1 MPRPRPARCVPLS
14 AAAAAIALAL
24 LAPLAA
30 AAPAALSVPAG
41 AATLVDGTERVIVRA
56 ISTAVASDAVRAAG
70 GRVRIELPIV
80 DGVAAE
86 IPTKAMAAL
95 ARTAGVHAVTP
106 DARMTVQGEFD
117 RGDTVEPSPRPRSV
131 YPQVVRAD
139 RLAGKGWT
147 GEGITVALLD
157 TGISATPDLRG
168 RVRRIIT
175 DPILGTT
182 EPCVNLSGQPTCD
195 DDYGHGTFLAGIIA
209 GDGTASGGE
218 YVGVAPD
225 ADLISIKVGADDGSA
240 DVSNIL
246 AGIQWAVS
254 FRDRYDIRVLNLS
267 LGTNSTQSWEVDPLN
282 YAVERAWTEG
292 IAVVVA
298 ASNRGPARGT
308 ISKPGDDPYVITV
321 GATDDLTTVKLGDDV
336 LPDFSARGPAPEGV
350 AKPDVVAPG
359 GHIVSLRAV
368 GSTIDNAYPEGI
380 DGTYRQ
386 GSGTSMSAAVV
397 SGVAAAILSGKPNV
411 KPNRLKYML
420 TETARPVAVAD
431 PTAVGRGMV
440 DASAAAHAPRGKANQ
455 GLTPSSGLGS
465 LDASRGDVRVSLDGT
480 RGIVVNGQLTAQ
492 NVLWDQSSFL
502 LPWDET
508 TWYLSNPSLLS
519 WYRTSWYGY
528 NWEGYNWEGCSWG
541 ATHDEECFYGYNWEG
556 STWYGAW
563 D

>member
-1 MPRPRPARCVPLS
+1 MPSPRPARRRLLP
-14 AAAAAIALAL
+14 AAAAATALAL
-24 LAPLAA
+24 LAPLAS
-30 AAPAALSVPAG
+30 AAPATLSAPSGSASG
-41 AATLVDGTERVIVRA
+41 LERVIVRA
-56 ISTAVASDAVRAAG
+56 LSTDVARGAVQTVG
-70 GRVRIELPIV
+70 GRVLIDLPIV

-86 IPTKAMAAL
+86 VPGTALAAL
-95 ARTAGVHAVTP
+95 ARTFGVRAVTP
-106 DARMTVQGEFD
+106 DARMAVQGGFD
-117 RGDTVEPSPRPRSV
+117 RGETVEPRPRSV

-157 TGISATPDLRG
+157 TGISATPDLG
-168 RVRRIIT
+168 DRVLDVIT
-175 DPILGTT
+175 DPIFETT
-182 EPCVNLSGQPTCD
+182 EPCVNLTGEPTCD

-209 GDGTASGGE
+209 GDGTASDGE
-218 YVGVAPD
+218 YAGVAPD

-254 FRDRYDIRVLNLS
+254 FRERYNIRVLNLS

-380 DGTYRQ
+380 DSTYRQ

>member
-1 MPRPRPARCVPLS
+1 MPCPRPARHCLLP
-14 AAAAAIALAL
+14 AAAAAAALAL

-30 AAPAALSVPAG
+30 AAPTTLSAPSGSAAGL
-41 AATLVDGTERVIVRA
+41 ERVIVRA
-56 ISTAVASDAVRAAG
+56 LSTDVARGAVQTVG
-70 GRVRIELPIV
+70 GRVVLDLPIV

-86 IPTKAMAAL
+86 VPGTALAAL
-95 ARTAGVHAVTP
+95 ARTSGVRAVTP
-106 DARMTVQGEFD
+106 DARMTVQGD
-117 RGDTVEPSPRPRSV
+117 LNGQDLDPTSRPRSV

-139 RLAGKGWT
+139 RLVDKGWT
-147 GEGITVALLD
+147 GEGVTVALLD
-157 TGISATPDLRG
+157 TGISVTPDLVD
-168 RVRRIIT
+168 RVLPVIT
-175 DPILGTT
+175 EPVFGTT
-182 EPCVNLSGQPTCD
+182 EPCVNLTGEPTCD

-209 GDGTASGGE
+209 GDGTASDGK

-225 ADLISIKVGADDGSA
+225 ANLVSIKVGADDGSA

-254 FRDRYDIRVLNLS
+254 FRERYNIRVLNLS

-298 ASNRGPARGT
+298 ASNRGPDPGT

-321 GATDDLTTVKLGDDV
+321 GATDDLTTVRLGDDV
-336 LPDFSARGPAPEGV
+336 LPDFSARGPAPDDV

-368 GSTIDNAYPEGI
+368 GSTIDEAYPEGI
-380 DGTYRQ
+380 DDVYRR

-397 SGVAAAILSGKPNV
+397 SGVAAAILSGKPNI

-420 TETARPVAVAD
+420 TATARPVAVPD
-431 PTAVGRGMV
+431 PDAVGYGMV
-440 DASAAAHAPRGKANQ
+440 NARAAANAPRGKANQ
-455 GLTPSSGLGS
+455 GLAMSSGKGS
-465 LDASRGDVRVSLDGT
+465 LDASRGEMRVSLDNLG
-480 RGIVVNGQLTAQ
+480 GIVVNGRLTAQ
-492 NVLWDQSSFL
+492 NLLWEKSTFL
-502 LPWDET
+502 LPWDEAA
-508 TWYLSNPSLLS
+508 WYLSNPFLLP
-519 WYRTSWYGY
+519 WFRTSWHGED
-528 NWEGYNWEGCSWG
+528 WQGYNWEGCSWG
-541 ATHDEECFYGYNWEG
+541 SSHDDECFYGYNWEG

>member
-1 MPRPRPARCVPLS
+1 
-14 AAAAAIALAL
+14 
-24 LAPLAA
+24 LAA
-30 AAPAALSVPAG
+30 AAPATLSAPAG

-56 ISTAVASDAVRAAG
+56 ISTAVASDAVQVAG
-70 GRVRIELPIV
+70 GRVRIDLPIV
-80 DGVAAE
+80 DGVAAD

-117 RGDTVEPSPRPRSV
+117 RGDTVEPGPRPRSV

-139 RLAGKGWT
+139 RLARKGWT

-157 TGISATPDLRG
+157 TGISPTLDLDD
-168 RVRRIIT
+168 RVLQVVT
-175 DPILGTT
+175 DLLGTT
-182 EPCVNLSGQPTCD
+182 ESCVNLTGEPTCD

-254 FRDRYDIRVLNLS
+254 FRERYNIRVLNLS

-420 TETARPVAVAD
+420 TETARPVAVPD
-431 PTAVGRGMV
+431 PKAVGRGMV
-440 DASAAAHAPRGKANQ
+440 DARAALRAPHGKANQ
-455 GLTPSSGLGS
+455 GLTMGSGLGS
-465 LDASRGDVRVSLDGT
+465 LGKSRGEVKVSIDNAGQT
-480 RGIVVNGQLTAQ
+480 VVNGRLTAQ
-492 NVLWDQSSFL
+492 NVLWERSSFL
-502 LPWDET
+502 LPWDEAA
-508 TWYLSNPSLLS
+508 WYASNPYQLP

-563 D
+563 DKS